1 MKKLIQSIVAVGL
14 LLSVIST
21 ALAKP
26 LKVYILAGQSNM
38 EGHAAVRTFDH
49 VGMDPKTA
57 PLLEDMRNADGTPLT
72 CDKVWI
78 SYLTGKNT
86 ELSGKLTAGYGA
98 QGREPKIGPE
108 YLFGITMDKIQDEPI
123 LLIKTAWGGKSLHT
137 DFRPPSAGPY
147 VFNKAELERF
157 EKQKKNV
164 DEIKAKKAEATGH
177 YYRLMMNYVEK
188 VLGDI
193 KSVCP
198 DYDQKA
204 GYELAGFV
212 WFQGWNDMV
221 ASGTYPNRSEPG
233 GYDAY
238 SEALAH
244 FIRDVRK
251 DLSAPKLPFVI
262 GVMGTGGPTAL
273 YGPDQQRYKTTHQGF
288 RDAMAAPAAMPEF
301 KGNVAAV
308 LTETC
313 WDLELTKLKN
323 RESTLKR
330 QIEAIR
336 QKVREKELSKD
347 EGAAAQDKLYSETFT
362 ERELTVLKTG
372 VSNAGYH
379 YMGSAKI
386 MAQIGK
392 GFAGAMAELS
402 GAEPSPRP

>member
-1 MKKLIQSIVAVGL
+1 MRKLICGIVLAGS
-14 LLSVIST
+14 LLSCFGTTI
-21 ALAKP
+21 AGP

-57 PLLEDMRNADGTPLT
+57 PLLNDMRNADGTPRT
-72 CDKVWI
+72 CEKVWI
-78 SYLTGKNT
+78 SYLTGNNT
-86 ELSGKLTAGYGA
+86 EKSGKLTAGFGA

-108 YLFGITMDKIQDEPI
+108 FLFGITMSKVQEEPI

-147 VFNKAELERF
+147 VFNESELERF
-157 EKQKKNV
+157 TKQNKNIE
-164 DEIKAKKAEATGH
+164 EIKAKKAAATGH
-177 YYRLMMNYVEK
+177 YYRLMMEYVEK

-204 GYELAGFV
+204 GYQLAGFV

-221 ASGTYPNRSEPG
+221 ASGTYPNRGEPG

-238 SEALAH
+238 SEVLAH

-251 DLSAPKLPFVI
+251 DLSAPKLAFVI
-262 GVMGTGGPTAL
+262 GVMGVGGPTTK
-273 YGPDQQRYKTTHQGF
+273 YGPDRQRYKGVHQEF
-288 RDAMAAPAAMPEF
+288 RNAMAAPASMPEF

-308 LTETC
+308 LTEKC
-313 WDLELTKLKN
+313 WDMEIVELKE
-323 RESTLKR
+323 REGKLKR
-330 QIEAIR
+330 QKEAIR
-336 QKVREKELSKD
+336 RQVKEKVLSRD
-347 EGAAAQDKLYSETFT
+347 EGAAAEEKLYSETFSKH
-362 ERELTVLKTG
+362 ELTVLKTG
-372 VSNAGYH
+372 VSNAAYH

-392 GFAGAMAELS
+392 AFAEAMVEL
-402 GAEPSPRP
+402 GGQ